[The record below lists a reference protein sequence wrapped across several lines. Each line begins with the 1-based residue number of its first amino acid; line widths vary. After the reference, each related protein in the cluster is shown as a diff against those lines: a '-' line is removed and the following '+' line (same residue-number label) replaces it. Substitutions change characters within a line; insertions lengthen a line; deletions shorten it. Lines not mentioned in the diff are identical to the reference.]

1 MEGLVKDLNAI
12 LGSGQVLSQPEEMLA
27 YANDAT
33 HYFKSRIPDAV
44 VLPHSSEEVA
54 KVMKYAFAREIPVT
68 PRGAGSGLAGG
79 CTPVHGG
86 IVMDMKRLN
95 QIVEIDGSNMTAR
108 VEAGVVLEKFQKT
121 LEKRRLFYPPDP
133 QSASVCTIGGN
144 VATRAGGPRGVKY
157 GTTGNYVT
165 GLEVVLPDGSI
176 ITPGGKFVKQ
186 SVGYDI
192 THLMTGSEGTLGV
205 ITGVNLRLLPLPE
218 ANRTVVAVC
227 ETLEQAA
234 EIVAEII
241 ARGAIP
247 GMIEFL
253 IKLAI
258 TVMNNYFSPPLPTDG
273 EGYLF
278 MYFDGTQ
285 AQVEYEAQ
293 LVSDICHDMKAKE
306 VRLIEDPQTAA
317 VYWKARA
324 NVYPLIQTIFA
335 RATTEDIT
343 VPRNKLP
350 ELVRAVQ
357 AIAAAEGVM
366 IGLAGHAGDGN
377 MHPSVL
383 FTEVNPDSL
392 AKSKTAIDRLIQAG
406 LGMGGTIS
414 GEHGIGA
421 HKAEYLAWELGDIQ
435 IELMKRI
442 KFALDPKGI
451 MNPGKIWMEE
461 GDGNV

>member
-1 MEGLVKDLNAI
+1 MQGLVKDLATL
-12 LGSGQVLSQPEEMLA
+12 LGSTQILSQPEEMLA

-44 VLPHSSEEVA
+44 VLPHTTEEVA
-54 KVMKYAFAREIPVT
+54 KVMKYAFAKEIPVT

-86 IVMDMKRLN
+86 IVMDLKRLN

-108 VEAGVVLEKFQKT
+108 VETGVVLKKFQDT
-121 LEKRRLFYPPDP
+121 VEKRKLFYPPDP
-133 QSASVCTIGGN
+133 QSGSVCTIGGN

-218 ANRTVVAVC
+218 ANRTVVVVC
-227 ETLEQAA
+227 ETVEQAA
-234 EIVAEII
+234 EIVAEITG
-241 ARGAIP
+241 RGAVP
-247 GMIEFL
+247 AMLEFL
-253 IKLAI
+253 TKIAI
-258 TVMNNYFSPPLPTDG
+258 TVMNQYFFPPLSADG

-278 MYFDGTQ
+278 MFFDGTET
-285 AQVEYEAQ
+285 QVEYEAK
-293 LVSDICHDMKAKE
+293 LVDEICHDMKAKE
-306 VRLIEDPQTAA
+306 VRVIEDPRVAE
-317 VYWKARA
+317 VYWSARA
-324 NVYPLIQTIFA
+324 NVYPMIQTIFE

-350 ELVRAVQ
+350 ELVRAIQ

-377 MHPSVL
+377 IHPSVL
-383 FTEVNPDSL
+383 FPQVTPEVL
-392 AKSKTAIDRLIQAG
+392 KKAELAIDKLIRAG
-406 LGMGGTIS
+406 LDMGGTIS
-414 GEHGIGA
+414 GEHGIGI
-421 HKAEYLAWELGDIQ
+421 HKAKYLAWELGDIQ

-442 KFALDPKGI
+442 KQAFDPRGI
-451 MNPGKIWMEE
+451 MNPGKIWMED
-461 GDGNV
+461 GDNNA